1 MLVCLVLVLAKHQ
14 LRGCGDLLTS
24 PSVFIPTR
32 VSSNASDCGPPN
44 NIVDSST
51 FSVIDYL
58 HRLSHMKIQRLY
70 ISEVNLINKKNVA
83 AIRAIATLTQQ
94 L

>member
-14 LRGCGDLLTS
+14 LHGCGDLLTS
-24 PSVFIPTR
+24 PSVSIPT
-32 VSSNASDCGPPN
+32 VDSSNASNCGPPN
-44 NIVDSST
+44 NIVNSSA
-51 FSVIDYL
+51 FSVLNYL
-58 HRLSHMKIQRLY
+58 HRLSHMKIRRLD
-70 ISEVNLINKKNVA
+70 ISEAILLNRKNFA